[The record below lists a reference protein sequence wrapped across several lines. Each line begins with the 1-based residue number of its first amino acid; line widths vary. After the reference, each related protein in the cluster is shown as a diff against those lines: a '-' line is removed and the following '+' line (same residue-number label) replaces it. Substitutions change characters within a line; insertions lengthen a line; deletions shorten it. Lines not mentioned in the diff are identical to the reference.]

1 VKRDET
7 TEVTMNLT
15 ISAPT
20 GQSFNMSMQGNFKT
34 EQRLTKVMQAGN
46 KGE

>member
-20 GQSFNMSMQGNFKT
+20 GQSFNMSMQGSFKT
-34 EQRLTKVMQAGN
+34 QQQLTKVSQA
-46 KGE
+46 KGEEK